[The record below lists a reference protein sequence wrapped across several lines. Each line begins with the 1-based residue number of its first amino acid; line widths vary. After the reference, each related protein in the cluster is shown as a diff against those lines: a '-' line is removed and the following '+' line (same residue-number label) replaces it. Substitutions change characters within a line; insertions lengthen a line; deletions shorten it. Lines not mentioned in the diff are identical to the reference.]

1 MEVVQHISLKPLHTF
16 GMEVQGAQLI
26 RLKNAAEVASILTKN
41 VDNLPLLVLG
51 GGSNMLFLNDMN
63 RFIIK
68 NEIKGIELLEED
80 ADVVILKV
88 GAGEVWDE
96 FVTYAVAHNYCGI
109 ENMALIPGT
118 IGAAPMQNIGAYG
131 REVKDVIVGVEYW
144 NLETAQIEMLTNEQ
158 CHFGYRD
165 SIFKHEL
172 KGKVIITSVTF
183 KLSKHINLNTSYGTI
198 QDELALL
205 GISNPSIADVAK
217 VVRKIRLEKLPN
229 PIEIGNAGSF
239 FKNPTISNAQYAALK
254 AEYPTIPG
262 YAVGT
267 QNTKVPAAWL
277 IEQCGWKGHK
287 EGHVGVHHRQPL
299 VLVHFGDGH
308 GQEIYDLSSKIIDS
322 IQTKFGITLE
332 REVQLYQ

>member
-16 GMEVQGAQLI
+16 GMEVQGAQMI
-26 RLKNAAEVASILTKN
+26 RLSNAMDIPTILSKN
-41 VDNLPLLVLG
+41 VEQLPLLILG
-51 GGSNMLFLNDMN
+51 GGSNMLFLNDIN

-68 NEIKGIELLEED
+68 NEIKGIELISED
-80 ADVVILKV
+80 SDTVKLKV

-96 FVTYAVAHNYCGI
+96 FVSYSVAHEYCGI

-131 REVKDVIVGVEYW
+131 REVKDVIVAVEYW
-144 NLETAQIEMLTNEQ
+144 NLETGQIEMLTNEQ

-165 SIFKHEL
+165 SIFKNEL

-205 GISNPSIADVAK
+205 GVQDPNIADVAQ

-229 PIEIGNAGSF
+229 PVEIGNAGSF
-239 FKNPTISNAQYAALK
+239 FKNPTIPNAQYAALK
-254 AEYPTIPG
+254 SQYPTIPG
-262 YAVGT
+262 YVVGNET
-267 QNTKVPAAWL
+267 TKVPAAWL

-308 GQEIYDLSSKIIDS
+308 GQEIYDLSSKIIES